1 MRIRLNT
8 LFIMLLLF
16 SSLAAATE
24 PLYSVSFKDWP
35 EDIILKINNLA
46 PELKRKDLTAAE
58 LNTVLKRLDE
68 SFNFNT
74 LRLLRTDTS
83 QPNALV
89 LVGEISPEIKVRFD
103 GLSGLSEAEAM
114 TTMGLNLSN
123 LLDEESLKAGAQKL
137 TVHYRERGYR
147 SAHVQYA
154 FVSESTLVK
163 TVLFTID
170 KKEQTEL
177 RKIVVEGL
185 ADQKLLAQIDEA
197 LRRKFRKATLTQDT
211 LNKITLELR
220 TRLST
225 AGYYLMAVPPPQIQ
239 FTANDLTAQIIYKM
253 PESQRYHI
261 EVTNTRAY
269 THDSL
274 EEDIL
279 KLKTYYSKD
288 DNLGSDLSSVL
299 KTHYITNGYPHVGVL
314 YYETKINDRIF
325 LYLNV
330 DEGPYTQ
337 INDFRIIGQF
347 SRPEKFYKD
356 KFFELASA
364 PIQEKMYIKEDIET
378 AAKNLLIYLQ
388 NDGFVNAKLSRIFI
402 STDHDQPQKGVVVLQ
417 IEEGAQVKIHALQF
431 NGVSDVNLESVKK
444 ASSLA
449 VNQNLSLAQLEK
461 SIADIKIYY
470 QSQGYLEY
478 ALANEKRDLI
488 QYEDNNG
495 TADLKFDI
503 QEGPQVTAQTIE
515 VEGNTRTKTKMILL
529 ELDFTEKEILTPAKI
544 EESVLRLQR
553 TGYFNSVE
561 ITTLE
566 KDSTVAQRTVIVK
579 VAERDPGL
587 RVLGVGVTDEN
598 RGTLHGYAGVAYR
611 NFFGRGVG
619 LSLRAEANYN
629 FASIRFL
636 EHKQTIGGF
645 WPYIFDTRL
654 RFRVS
659 ATRSTSI
666 TDITVNKVT
675 EANTAIFSLEQD
687 ITSHITGVFSYSVN
701 TFVDHGI
708 SNEDELRYGYTS
720 ESLVIG
726 SLIPAVEFD
735 YRDNIFNPTKGHFSR
750 VSFEWSPEGLG
761 NNNVDEFSRVTG
773 ETTVYFPLHEAFVF
787 AQSLRAGSIR
797 VNDKQGVG
805 VPFDKRGFILGG
817 RNTIRGFE
825 SSEFFPSTQEIGAS
839 FRLHTGSDFKLAKSE
854 LRFPLSVKYDLAA
867 AFFYDGGQVSI
878 EGLDLVDKWRDA
890 AGVGIRYNTPVGPL
904 SLEYGHKLNKKAGES
919 DGAFH
924 LSFGVF

>member
-1 MRIRLNT
+1 MRMRLN
-8 LFIMLLLF
+8 LFFAVFFLWA
-16 SSLAAATE
+16 SLASASE
-24 PLYSVSFKDWP
+24 PVYQVSLKDWP
-35 EDIILKINNLA
+35 EDIVVKINKLA

-58 LNTVLKRLDE
+58 LNNLLKRLDD
-68 SFNFNT
+68 SFNFNS
-74 LRLLRTDTS
+74 LRLLRADATQANS
-83 QPNALV
+83 LV
-89 LVGEISPEIKVRFD
+89 LVGEISPEIKVLFE
-103 GLSGLSEAEAM
+103 GLSELSEAEAIS
-114 TTMGLNLSN
+114 TMGLNLSN
-123 LLDEESLKAGAQKL
+123 LLDEDSLKAGAQKL
-137 TVHYRERGYR
+137 TTYYRERGYR
-147 SAHVQYA
+147 SANVQYQ

-163 TVLFTID
+163 TVIFNID
-170 KKEQTEL
+170 KKQKTEL
-177 RKIVVEGL
+177 RKIIIEGITDAKL
-185 ADQKLLAQIDEA
+185 ADQIDEA

-211 LNKITLELR
+211 LNKIALELR

-225 AGYYLMAVPPPQIQ
+225 AGYYLLAVPPPQIQ
-239 FTANDLTAQIIYKM
+239 FTANDLTARVVYKFS
-253 PESQRYHI
+253 ESQRYHI

-274 EEDIL
+274 EEDVL
-279 KLKTYYSKD
+279 HLKTYYSKD
-288 DNLGSDLSSVL
+288 DNLGADLSSAL
-299 KTHYITNGYPHVGVL
+299 KTYYTINGYPHVGVL
-314 YYETKINDRIF
+314 YYETKINDRIY
-325 LYLNV
+325 LYLSV
-330 DEGPYTQ
+330 DEGPYTE
-337 INDFRIIGQF
+337 IKDFKVIGQI
-347 SRPEKFYKD
+347 SRPEKFYEN
-356 KFFELASA
+356 KFYELASA
-364 PIQEKMYIKEDIET
+364 PIQDKMYIKEDIEA
-378 AAKNLLIYLQ
+378 AAKNLQIYLQ
-388 NDGFVNAKLSRIFI
+388 NEGFVNAKLSRIFV
-402 STDHDQPQKGVVVLQ
+402 STDHDKPQNGIVVLQ
-417 IEEGAQVKIHALQF
+417 IEEGAQVRVNALQF
-431 NGVSDVNLESVKK
+431 NGVSEANREGVQK
-444 ASSLA
+444 ASGLVIGQS
-449 VNQNLSLAQLEK
+449 LSLVQLEK
-461 SIADIKIYY
+461 SIADLKSYY
-470 QSQGYLEY
+470 QSHGYLEY
-478 ALANEKRDLI
+478 SLANEKKDLI

-495 TADLKFDI
+495 MADLKFDI
-503 QEGPQVTAQTIE
+503 VEGPQVTAQTIE

-529 ELDFTEKEILTPAKI
+529 ELDFTEKDVLTPAKI

-561 ITTLE
+561 ISTLE
-566 KDSTVAQRTVIVK
+566 KDSPVAQRTVIVK
-579 VAERDPGL
+579 VTERDPGL

-675 EANTAIFSLEQD
+675 EANTATFSLEQD
-687 ITSHITGVFSYSVN
+687 ISSHMTGVFSYSVN
-701 TFVDHGI
+701 TFNDHGI
-708 SNEDELRYGYTS
+708 SNEDEIKFGYTS

-726 SLIPAVEFD
+726 SLIPAIEFD

-750 VSFEWSPEGLG
+750 LSYEWAPEGLG
-761 NNNVDEFSRVTG
+761 NNNVDEFSRITG
-773 ETTVYFPLHEAFVF
+773 ETTLYFPLKDAFVF
-787 AQSLRAGSIR
+787 AQSLRAGYIK
-797 VNDKQGVG
+797 VNDRQGVG

-825 SSEFFPSTQEIGAS
+825 SSEFFPSTNEIGVS
-839 FRLHTGSDFKLAKSE
+839 YRLHTSSDFKLVKSE
-854 LRFPLSVKYDLAA
+854 LRFPLSVKYDLAGA
-867 AFFYDGGQVSI
+867 VFYDGGQVAI
-878 EGLDLVDKWRDA
+878 EGLDLADKWRDA